1 MSSLLET
8 TKIQERGT
16 VTIPQS
22 VRDRLGVSK
31 GSTLAFIETDDGR
44 IEIRALEADLIAAL
58 DDLGDTLKQQGL
70 TLQQWIEL
78 SRKNRKRLFEKMYAD
93 LA

>member
-1 MSSLLET
+1 M
-8 TKIQERGT
+8 
-16 VTIPQS
+16 
-22 VRDRLGVSK
+22 
-31 GSTLAFIETDDGR
+31 
-44 IEIRALEADLIAAL
+44 IRALEADLITAL

-78 SRKNRKRLFEKMYAD
+78 GRSSRKRIFEKMYPD